1 MSHPAPTRVFPSISG
16 LKAQSFS
23 LIIPIV
29 GYTTKAF
36 ANTVRNSP
44 HATGNQERF
53 RLCFSNREAFTQP
66 FHFPSKTH
74 FTVKRVGVPVK
85 NPTSLYSGSFPA
97 SPCVTAE
104 PRGLS
109 GEYHGLSCQQGKQPT
124 SDRRLF
130 RPWQEKIQTNCLQ
143 T

>member
-1 MSHPAPTRVFPSISG
+1 MFFSCESPGADKSLSQHFWVKSTKFFSDNSHCRLHHEGFR
-16 LKAQSFS
+16 
-23 LIIPIV
+23 
-29 GYTTKAF
+29 
-36 ANTVRNSP
+36 NTVRNSP
-44 HATGNQERF
+44 HATGNQKRF
-53 RLCFSNREAFTQP
+53 CFCFSNREAFTQP

-109 GEYHGLSCQQGKQPT
+109 GEYHGLSCRQGKQPT

-130 RPWQEKIQTNCLQ
+130 
-143 T
+143 